1 MLGKEMENVGLGE
14 GGLLARR
21 GVCHRERL
29 LGLLS

>member
-21 GVCHRERL
+21 GVIP
-29 LGLLS
+29 GKGYWGY